1 MHRSFST
8 GAVCNISAVIC
19 GNPICKVIAK
29 KAGNA
34 LHILDRSHIMA
45 HMSKAIDEVR
55 AKETKELKEQGLE
68 LGLTKSRWLLLKRTK
83 NLMEKR
89 FIRLKRT
96 LFHGGP

>member
-1 MHRSFST
+1 
-8 GAVCNISAVIC
+8 
-19 GNPICKVIAK
+19 
-29 KAGNA
+29 
-34 LHILDRSHIMA
+34 MA